1 MGNIILFNRKGDYKY
16 MRNYRTN
23 VKDYLNEDTL
33 NEFEVEIDG
42 DFGYVPFEETEANF
56 CYLESINSILD
67 AWIITVRVENE
78 FTGEKYTKE
87 YSVNKGSKL
96 ELNTFGVLFMCFLPP
111 EKIPVLVEVVSVG
124 LKTITLKTVG
134 ILEEYAADQDKK
146 VSNQ

>member
-1 MGNIILFNRKGDYKY
+1 

-56 CYLESINSILD
+56 CYLESINPILD
-67 AWIITVRVENE
+67 AWIITLRVENE

-87 YSVNKGSKL
+87 YTVNKGSKL
-96 ELNTFGVLFMCFLPP
+96 ELNTFGDLFMCFLPP
-111 EKIPVLVEVVSVG
+111 EKVPALVEVLDVSE
-124 LKTITLKTVG
+124 TSITLKTIG
-134 ILEEYAADQDKK
+134 IEAEYAAKLDSK
-146 VSNQ
+146 VSNS